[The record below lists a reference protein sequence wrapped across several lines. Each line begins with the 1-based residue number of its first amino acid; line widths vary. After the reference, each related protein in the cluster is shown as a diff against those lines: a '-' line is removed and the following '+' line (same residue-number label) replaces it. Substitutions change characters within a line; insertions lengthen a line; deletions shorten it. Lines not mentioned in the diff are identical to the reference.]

1 MKKILMILGVA
12 LTVPALAT
20 EEVQDVTEEVQAVV
34 EEAPVV
40 AERVSCADMNTKI
53 AELSAI
59 EAPDETTI
67 QELTELKAEYR
78 RACAKFASGRR
89 TSGRSGAVV
98 APVVASEEE
107 TTTTE
112 TVAETVVEEVAE
124 PVILSDEQK
133 QANLDAGLCA
143 DGTSP
148 NRFGCCTGEKFT
160 DLGNL
165 NFACCPDDGVSD
177 CFPPIK

>member
-12 LTVPALAT
+12 LTVPAMAT
-20 EEVQDVTEEVQAVV
+20 EEVQEVTEEVQAVV

-59 EAPDETTI
+59 EAPDEITI

-78 RACAKFASGRR
+78 RVCTKSASGRR
-89 TSGRSGAVV
+89 TSGRNSAIV
-98 APVVASEEE
+98 ALNDEQEISEM
-107 TTTTE
+107 T
-112 TVAETVVEEVAE
+112 ADAFIEEVAE
-124 PVILSDEQK
+124 PVALSDEQK

-143 DGTSP
+143 DGTPP

-160 DLGNL
+160 DLGDL